1 MKKRVV
7 SGLLALMMA
16 CSLFAGCGSKEN
28 EETKK
33 ETENEAE
40 EEKEESKEESKE
52 ENKEEADGKEEA
64 SGPITII
71 TAWEIPA
78 SVIALFTDETGIE
91 VKQDVVT
98 TDYETVRDARMA
110 TGEALDIVGMNQA
123 AARDFSGKGY
133 LVDITDEALWDN
145 VKDNAVEEITNF
157 FGGNR
162 YGVCYECSALGVWY
176 NKDIFAEYNIEV
188 PTSFEEF
195 IEVCDTLL
203 ENGVTPLVQGGKDVW
218 PLDQHLRLAMNQLTE
233 TYPNFQD
240 DIVAGTL
247 KWNDPAVVAVI
258 EERIAHLQN
267 EEYFAGGLLSTTYDQ
282 CWQLMLQEEA
292 AMWVMGNFAVE
303 VIAKSDVQPEF
314 EVGAFAAPN
323 NAEGTQQVMV
333 GDTYTEIYGVLETSE
348 NKENAIKFLEFL
360 TREDVASMWASES
373 MSISTIKGA
382 AADSLPA
389 GADWAA
395 ITELPVSGTYTF
407 YDEVNAIMDPLL
419 TDIVIGDMT
428 AQEYCDQMQA
438 AQEID
443 SAALAQ

>member
-1 MKKRVV
+1 MKKRII
-7 SGLLALMMA
+7 SCLLALTMV
-16 CSLFAGCGSKEN
+16 CGLFVGCGKPAEEAPAEDAAVKE
-28 EETKK
+28 EAEV
-33 ETENEAE
+33 EAPAE
-40 EEKEESKEESKE
+40 EEAT
-52 ENKEEADGKEEA
+52 EEATEE
-64 SGPITII
+64 GGTVNVI
-71 TAWEIPA
+71 TAWAIPQ
-78 SVIALFTDETGIE
+78 VVLDKFTEETGIE
-91 VKQDVVT
+91 VKQDVYT
-98 TDYETVRDARMA
+98 TDYTTVRDARMA
-110 TGEALDIVGMNQA
+110 TGEPLDIVGMDQA
-123 AARDFSGKGY
+123 AAREFSQKGY
-133 LVDITDEALWDN
+133 LVDITDEALWNN
-145 VKDNAVEEITNF
+145 VKDNAVADITNF
-157 FGGNR
+157 FGGSR

-195 IEVCDTLL
+195 IAVCDTLV

-247 KWNDPAVVAVI
+247 KWNDPEVVAVI

-267 EEYFAGGLLSTTYDQ
+267 EDYFAGGLLSTTYDQ

-333 GDTYTEIYGVLETSE
+333 GDTFTEIYGVLETSE
-348 NKENAIKFLEFL
+348 NKENAIKLLEFL
-360 TREDVASMWASES
+360 TREDIASMWANEA

-389 GADWAA
+389 GADWDT

-428 AQEYCDQMQA
+428 VQEYCDQMAA